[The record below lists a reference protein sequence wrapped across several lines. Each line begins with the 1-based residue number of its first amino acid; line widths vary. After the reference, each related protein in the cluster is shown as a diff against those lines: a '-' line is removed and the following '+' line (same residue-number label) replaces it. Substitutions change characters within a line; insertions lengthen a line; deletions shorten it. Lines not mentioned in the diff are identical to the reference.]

1 MVVNWYQFLGCNFIL
16 MVLHEKNDG
25 EQWWFGDGGCVVESG
40 DMDWW
45 SVPGRFTFVT
55 PPLQIFRKKA
65 NGMPAGKE
73 WKYIYCF
80 VSLLNN
86 VQIFQVL
93 RYLYKLQIANLI
105 VLFIFSDM
113 NNQLVLSWYLRQ
125 PELHRKD

>member
-1 MVVNWYQFLGCNFIL
+1 MVSNGGLV
-16 MVLHEKNDG
+16 MVGAWSSLEIWIDGVCRVGSLLLHLPSKY
-25 EQWWFGDGGCVVESG
+25 SA
-40 DMDWW
+40 
-45 SVPGRFTFVT
+45 
-55 PPLQIFRKKA
+55 KKA

-73 WKYIYCF
+73 WKYIYSF

-86 VQIFQVL
+86 VQIFQVV
-93 RYLYKLQIANLI
+93 RYLYKLQITNLI